1 MARHLVISVTPCSAF
16 RAKLSLLPSPGR
28 LADDAT
34 SMMYLFELAD
44 RFMNLAFASLTS
56 PLSSNGATI
65 SQVCSSA
72 FNRRTSTNDCQP
84 EVFACASE
92 DPCCGVS

>member
-1 MARHLVISVTPCSAF
+1 MARHLVISVTPSPVF

-28 LADDAT
+28 LADDAM
-34 SMMYLFELAD
+34 SMMSLFELAI
-44 RFMNLAFASLTS
+44 ASLTS
-56 PLSSNGATI
+56 PPSSSGATI
-65 SQVCSSA
+65 SQVSSSA
-72 FNRRTSTNDCQP
+72 FNRCTSAIDCQP